1 MKSRLLV
8 AVLCMLA
15 VQVSFAEAPVSA
27 ATASQQAVTVNLI
40 QNKVIKDE
48 KGIEKRIEASSVK
61 PNDVIEYRVTYKNV
75 TDKPVKGLIANLPI
89 PDGLEYQASSAK
101 PSRNAVVAAED
112 ATYSR
117 EPLAKKQSDGTTK
130 LVPYN
135 EYRHVRWDLGTLAP
149 GASVE
154 VVARAKVE
162 AFSAKT
168 PALAAVKSTAK

>member
-8 AVLCMLA
+8 AVLCMLSA
-15 VQVSFAEAPVSA
+15 QVSFAEAPVSA

-48 KGIEKRIEASSVK
+48 KGVEKRIDASSVK

-89 PDGLEYQASSAK
+89 PDGLEYLASSAK

-112 ATYSR
+112 AKYSR
-117 EPLAKKQSDGTTK
+117 EPLVKKLPNGTTEQ
-130 LVPYN
+130 LPYN
-135 EYRHVRWDLGTLAP
+135 EYRHVRWDIGTLAP

-162 AFSAKT
+162 AFSAKA

>member
-1 MKSRLLV
+1 
-8 AVLCMLA
+8 MLA

-89 PDGLEYQASSAK
+89 PDGLAYQASSAK

-112 ATYSR
+112 AQYSR
-117 EPLAKKQSDGTTK
+117 EPLAKKLPNGTTE
-130 LVPYN
+130 LVPYT

-162 AFSAKT
+162 AFSAKA